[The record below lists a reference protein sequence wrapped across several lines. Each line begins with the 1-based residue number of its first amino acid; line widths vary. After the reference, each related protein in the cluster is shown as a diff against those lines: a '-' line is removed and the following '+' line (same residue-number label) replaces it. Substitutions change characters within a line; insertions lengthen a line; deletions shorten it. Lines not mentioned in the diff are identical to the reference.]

1 MMCGKKNAGDR
12 WVVEPIYA
20 RPQLV
25 VKGWQVFEL
34 QLAHWPHRT
43 RHFVGYADRAMI
55 PYVSARI
62 VNFDPAQAIGCDG
75 AGRHILL
82 AGVPGTV
89 PPQEYVSWCGREGV
103 SDILDVTAE
112 VVKLMAVPSDSQR

>member
-1 MMCGKKNAGDR
+1 MTFGKKNARDR

-20 RPQLV
+20 RSQLV

-34 QLAHWPHRT
+34 QLTHWPRRT

-55 PYVSARI
+55 PYVSDKI
-62 VNFDPAQAIGCDG
+62 VKFDRAQAIGCDG
-75 AGRHILL
+75 AGRYILL

-89 PPQEYVSWCGREGV
+89 PPQEFSAWCGREGV

-112 VVKLMAVPSDSQR
+112 VVQLMAVPSWRQG